1 MAAVFQKYKTPRL
14 VLALAVFNATADPAL
29 TPGEDYIAAGETPL
43 YIQTKNAT
51 INLQV
56 EQLDR
61 ELDDAT
67 LGYKEQLLV
76 GHHFTIE
83 CEVEIAGRGTSN
95 SGSAS
100 TPAAYAG
107 LIQMAAFDQDVSSGT
122 HVDHTQLDDDSWI
135 DGTIYFYAAGRSHK
149 LLNAQAEFG
158 VNISNGAVGVFPVT
172 ITGIY
177 GGVASASFPAIT
189 FNQAKPVKVGNQ
201 YTTFTMDGTEYALVN
216 FSLNQNNE
224 VNYTDLPG
232 YEGVSIDDIAPEG
245 EIEILA
251 PAHGDFDP
259 FAIVRA
265 ENQALLP
272 VSVVHGTTATNI
284 VTISNPEIQILGVG
298 YGDFEG
304 KRTFVMPFGGIGK
317 TQIRTA

>member
-1 MAAVFQKYKTPRL
+1 MAVFQKYKTSRL

-29 TPGEDYIAAGETPL
+29 TVGEDYIAAGETPV
-43 YIQTKNAT
+43 YVRTKNAT

-67 LGYKEQLLV
+67 LGFKEQLLV

-83 CEVEIAGRGTSN
+83 CEVEIAGRGT
-95 SGSAS
+95 AT

-107 LIQMAAFDQDVSSGT
+107 LIQMAAFDQDISSGT

-149 LLNAQAEFG
+149 LLNAQVELG
-158 VNISNGAVGVFPVT
+158 WNVSNGAVGVFPLT
-172 ITGIY
+172 ITGVY
-177 GGVASASFPAIT
+177 GGVAADGFPSPT

-201 YTTFTMDGTEYALVN
+201 YTTFTLDGVEYAMVN
-216 FSLNQNNE
+216 FTGNQNNE

-259 FAIVRA
+259 FAIVRS
-265 ENQALLP
+265 ETQPLLP
-272 VSVVHGTTATNI
+272 VSVVHGTTAGNI
-284 VTISNPEIQILGVG
+284 VTISNPQIQILGVG

-317 TQIRTA
+317 TTIRTA

>member
-1 MAAVFQKYKTPRL
+1 MAVFQKFKTKRL
-14 VLALAVFNATADPAL
+14 VMAAATFNALANPAL
-29 TPGEDYIAAGETPL
+29 TAGEDYIAAGEPPV

-67 LGYKEQLLV
+67 LGYKEQMLV

-83 CEVEIAGRGTSN
+83 CEVEIAGRGVVD
-95 SGSAS
+95 
-100 TPAAYAG
+100 TPTAYAG
-107 LIQMAAFDQDVSSGT
+107 LIQMAGFDQTITAST
-122 HVDHTQLDDDSWI
+122 HVEHVQLDDDSWV
-135 DGTIYFYAAGRSHK
+135 DGTVYFWAAGRVHK
-149 LLNAQAEFG
+149 LLNAQVELGHNF
-158 VNISNGAVGVFPVT
+158 SNGAIGNYPMT
-172 ITGIY
+172 ITGVY
-177 GGVASASFPAIT
+177 GGVSAEAIPTPT
-189 FNQAKPVKVGNQ
+189 FNQAKPVKIGNQ
-201 YTTFTMDGTEYALVN
+201 YTTFTLDGVEYAMVN
-216 FSLNQNNE
+216 FSGNQNNE

-232 YEGVSIDDIAPEG
+232 YEGVSIDNIAPEG

-265 ENQALLP
+265 ESPPLMP
-272 VSVVHGTTATNI
+272 VSVVHGTSAGNI
-284 VTISNPEIQILGVG
+284 VTVSNAQIQILGVG

-304 KRTFVMPFGGIGK
+304 KRTFVMPYGGIGK
-317 TQIRTA
+317 TTIRTA